1 MGKVD
6 KSLDPCPVCG
16 KYPKVYKD
24 LGYRTDEKDNLIRYT
39 SICTIRCKRPFK
51 HAHLSVTTSAVGYDY
66 KEAYKNAVDWWNF
79 EVSKLK
85 GELNG

>member
-24 LGYRTDEKDNLIRYT
+24 LGYKADKDSSLVKYT
-39 SICTIRCKRPFK
+39 NICTIRCKKPFK
-51 HAHLSVTTSAVGYDY
+51 RAHISVVVGDDDY
-66 KEAYKNAVDWWNF
+66 NEAYKGAAEFWYF
-79 EVSKLK
+79 EVNKLK
-85 GELNG
+85 GDLNG